1 MTADLKYNT
10 LRQRIENEVFPR
22 MTNEAVRAEM
32 LGVLE
37 DPQYAL
43 PVEAFRNEIA
53 SDKHLQDL
61 IILREEFHRGSWY
74 NMISWF
80 RQVLDSKPYNF
91 KRFKN
96 VAVDYARVLQLQEY
110 ELEQQEKDQDFN
122 LASLLP
128 EE

>member
-1 MTADLKYNT
+1 MTADVKYNT

-22 MTNEAVRAEM
+22 MTNEETRAGM
-32 LGVLE
+32 L
-37 DPQYAL
+37 
-43 PVEAFRNEIA
+43 EILADKRYQLA
-53 SDKHLQDL
+53 SEEFAEELKKDEHLQDL
-61 IILREEFHRGSWY
+61 IILREEFHRGQWN

-96 VAVDYARVLQLQEY
+96 VALDYARVLQLSYFED
-110 ELEQQEKDQDFN
+110 EQKALDNDFN
-122 LASLLP
+122 IVTLLP

>member
-1 MTADLKYNT
+1 MTADVKYNT

-22 MTNEAVRAEM
+22 MTNEETRAGM
-32 LGVLE
+32 LEILTDKRYQLASEEFAEELE
-37 DPQYAL
+37 K
-43 PVEAFRNEIA
+43 
-53 SDKHLQDL
+53 DKHLQDL
-61 IILREEFHRGSWY
+61 IILREEFHRGQWN

-96 VAVDYARVLQLQEY
+96 VALDYARVLQLSYFED
-110 ELEQQEKDQDFN
+110 EQKALDNDFN
-122 LASLLP
+122 IVTLLP